1 MIEVYAVSDGVR
13 PIDRV
18 VPRVERRRERSP
30 RDTPFPALPG
40 EEKEPE
46 EEPAPAAPVPT
57 PEPKDDDSE
66 HKIDIHV
73 LSLILPTRQL
83 LPPPGCA
90 RTAH

>member
-13 PIDRV
+13 PIERI

-30 RDTPFPALPG
+30 RDTSFPALPG
-40 EEKEPE
+40 DEKEPE
-46 EEPAPAAPVPT
+46 EEPAPADPVPT
-57 PEPKDDDSE
+57 PQPKDEDSE

-83 LPPPGCA
+83 LPPPGCV